1 MTHAQPQKKSVF
13 NMNVDLMHG
22 PILKSLLLFMLPILV
37 SNLFQQLYNTV
48 DTMIVGN
55 VLGDTALAAIG
66 SCGSIYELLV
76 GFGIGIGN
84 GLAIVAARSYG
95 AQDEDLLKR
104 TVVGSVV
111 IGLIASLVITAAGFL
126 GLRPLL
132 QLLDTPAE
140 ILEDAYSYIIVIDLG
155 VIVMFLY
162 NLCAGLLRAIG
173 NSVMPLVFLLISSV
187 LNVGLDLWFIAGVGM
202 GVRGAA
208 VATVIAQGISVVLCV
223 LYVLARVRI
232 LIPEKKHFAVGS
244 HLYWELFSQSISMG
258 LMSSIVSAGSVVL
271 QYGINGLGTL
281 TIAGHTAARKLFA
294 FTDMPLISMANA
306 GSTFVSQNRGAN
318 QPDRVRRGMRQ
329 MYLYS
334 VVVMVA
340 AVVLMNFGAQWMVQ
354 LISGSTE
361 PIVLEN
367 GARYLL
373 WNAPF
378 YAVLG
383 VLQESKAEKAIA
395 ALHTQLETFAQEGE
409 IAESDIDAIFG
420 RVSFAMTVE
429 EAVAG
434 ADFIQ
439 ETIVENRDAK
449 TDLYKQLAECV
460 APDVIIASNTSAL
473 NIFEIVPEK
482 LLPQQIICHWYAP
495 PQLIPLVEVVK
506 SEQAPQEYADVAMA
520 LLKKCGKTAVLM
532 KKFIRGYIVNR
543 LQQCLNQEVFY
554 LL

>member
-22 PILKSLLLFMLPILV
+22 PILKSLLLFMLPILI

-111 IGLIASLVITAAGFL
+111 IGLIASLVITTAGFF
-126 GLRPLL
+126 GLHALL

-155 VIVMFLY
+155 VVVMFMY

-223 LYVLARVRI
+223 LYVLARVCI

-294 FTDMPLISMANA
+294 FTEMPLISMANA

-329 MYLYS
+329 NVS
-334 VVVMVA
+334 VLGGGDGRRRGADELWRGMDGAADLRLFGTHRAGKRCAVPAVERTVLCRSGGA
-340 AVVLMNFGAQWMVQ
+340 AVHPLRAAEPWPKGAAAVLQRDRAGGQGDLCAGVHPEIPVQ
-354 LISGSTE
+354 CGHPVRAHHLVLHDGISGGGV
-361 PIVLEN
+361 P
-367 GARYLL
+367 AR
-373 WNAPF
+373 
-378 YAVLG
+378 
-383 VLQESKAEKAIA
+383 
-395 ALHTQLETFAQEGE
+395 AL
-409 IAESDIDAIFG
+409 
-420 RVSFAMTVE
+420 
-429 EAVAG
+429 
-434 ADFIQ
+434 
-439 ETIVENRDAK
+439 
-449 TDLYKQLAECV
+449 C
-460 APDVIIASNTSAL
+460 
-473 NIFEIVPEK
+473 VPEK
-482 LLPQQIICHWYAP
+482 ITLSVIAVRC
-495 PQLIPLVEVVK
+495 QLSRKGELFAFYEKHKESSP
-506 SEQAPQEYADVAMA
+506 
-520 LLKKCGKTAVLM
+520 
-532 KKFIRGYIVNR
+532 FRGSWMR
-543 LQQCLNQEVFY
+543 TK
-554 LL
+554 